1 MNLTIVGIRKF
12 WTRAATIVSL
22 LIAVGFVFLEFVLIG
37 VSYNTSA
44 SQTGFDRSSL
54 TWFLT
59 FPSAFDAVLT
69 IVFEFVAIIGLIY
82 VVTASGS
89 EWGSGTL
96 KVAAARGHSRWH
108 YTLSTFASL
117 SIIVVI
123 GMLLAFVAGV
133 VAVMI
138 GASIAGLSFGNVAD
152 PSQLGQV
159 FIKLARC
166 AIALVSLTSVGYVVA
181 MIAKNQMAGIGAVIV
196 YFIGSI
202 LSDALLPEVVRQVLR
217 YQPFNVAADAIG
229 IAGPPSSAGAASST
243 ANSLDPNLALGVT
256 VFWLVLCLA
265 VSALAVERAEI
276 TN

>member
-12 WTRAATIVSL
+12 WNRAATIVSL

-89 EWGSGTL
+89 EWGWGTL

-243 ANSLDPNLALGVT
+243 ANSLDPNLALGFT